1 MAYGRLGHSPAR
13 AVLAASVAL
22 ILLLAGCGGDE
33 PDEPAGAAD
42 PVATTAEPP
51 VEKSEPG
58 GKGGDGSKRDEENK
72 PAPEPE
78 GPGKQSS
85 GGEPAEPGDDDGD
98 QPISKA
104 CDFGDSAEECGAIS
118 DSGSHEIADGE
129 CYESLSAE
137 ECEQLKEAYEASGG
151 KDDSRELSDDEC
163 YSALTEE
170 QCKELGESAGN

>member
-13 AVLAASVAL
+13 ALLAVSVAL

-51 VEKSEPG
+51 VKEPEPG
-58 GKGGDGSKRDEENK
+58 NEGGDGSKRDEESK
-72 PAPEPE
+72 PAPESE
-78 GPGKQSS
+78 GPGKESS
-85 GGEPAEPGDDDGD
+85 GGEPAEGGDDGD

-137 ECEQLKEAYEASGG
+137 ECEQLKEAYEESG
-151 KDDSRELSDDEC
+151 KDDSRELEDDEC

-170 QCKELGESAGN
+170 QCKELGESTGN